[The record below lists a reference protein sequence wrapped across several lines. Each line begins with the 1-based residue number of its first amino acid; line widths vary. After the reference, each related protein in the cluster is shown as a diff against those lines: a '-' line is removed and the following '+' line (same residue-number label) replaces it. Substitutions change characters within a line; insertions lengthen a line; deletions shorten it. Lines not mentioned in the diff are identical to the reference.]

1 MIFNNISF
9 VSFEKEDNG
18 NKKARV
24 GKQKN
29 QNTIKENKH
38 SS

>member
-24 GKQKN
+24 GKQKPKYN
-29 QNTIKENKH
+29 QGK
-38 SS
+38 